1 MADPPGQKRQLPAQ
15 RLPVPGNREGMSW
28 KRKLLLAGVAV
39 LVLFMALN
47 FQKVEVNFIFGSAQ
61 MPLIIA
67 LMIAAALGALVGWAA
82 PRLRGSRG
90 ADKPGD

>member
-1 MADPPGQKRQLPAQ
+1 MADPAGQKRPLPTPQ
-15 RLPVPGNREGMSW
+15 GGEPNW
-28 KRKLLLAGVAV
+28 KRRAMIAVAAV
-39 LVLFMALN
+39 LLLFMALN

-82 PRLRGSRG
+82 PRLRSSRG
-90 ADKPGD
+90 SGPADRS

>member
-1 MADPPGQKRQLPAQ
+1 VADPGQN
-15 RLPVPGNREGMSW
+15 RLPVPGNRSEGMGW
-28 KRKLLLAGVAV
+28 KRKLMIAGGLVLL
-39 LVLFMALN
+39 LFMALN

-82 PRLRGSRG
+82 PRLRSSRG
-90 ADKPGD
+90 AGPADRS

>member
-1 MADPPGQKRQLPAQ
+1 MANPAGQKRPLPALQ
-15 RLPVPGNREGMSW
+15 TEGPNW
-28 KRKLLLAGVAV
+28 KRRAMIAVAV
-39 LVLFMALN
+39 LLLLFMALN

-82 PRLRGSRG
+82 PRLRSSRG
-90 ADKPGD
+90 SGPAGHS

>member
-1 MADPPGQKRQLPAQ
+1 MIA
-15 RLPVPGNREGMSW
+15 
-28 KRKLLLAGVAV
+28 VAV
-39 LVLFMALN
+39 LLLLFMALN

-82 PRLRGSRG
+82 PRLRSSRG
-90 ADKPGD
+90 SGPAGHS

>member
-1 MADPPGQKRQLPAQ
+1 MADPTRPLPAHS
-15 RLPVPGNREGMSW
+15 GGREPNW
-28 KRKLLLAGVAV
+28 KRRALVVVGAV

-47 FQKVEVNFIFGSAQ
+47 SQKVEVNFIFGSAQ

-82 PRLRGSRG
+82 PRLRSSRG
-90 ADKPGD
+90 RDES